1 MFRKCAVVIEKTA
14 IKHILQQFL
23 RHSKAV
29 FRLFKKVPALWMH
42 TIKKKF
48 ILLAVYRSYCK
59 SSYGF

>member
-42 TIKKKF
+42 TIKK
-48 ILLAVYRSYCK
+48 IYLAS
-59 SSYGF
+59 GI

>member
-42 TIKKKF
+42 IAHYNYSRLT
-48 ILLAVYRSYCK
+48 VV
-59 SSYGF
+59 